1 MSYVFN
7 CVTPISKKGYRM
19 QAFQTL
25 TGLRFLAAFYVFAF
39 HIHIRYPLN
48 LPQFFTNILKFG
60 AVGVTLFFMLS
71 GFVLTVNY
79 GRKAELDYYFYI
91 RRFARIY
98 PVYLFSLLSTLPIFL
113 ILPVG
118 EQLQTLQF
126 WLVLL
131 LDIFLIQSY
140 FYPVAM
146 LWHGGASWS
155 LSVEAFFYA
164 IFPFFLKIVKRL
176 SAFKL
181 YVWIVIFTILSIIP
195 GLIAIAFP
203 SSSIVGHAYTNP
215 FSRLPE
221 FVVGMLFGMLY
232 LQKQEPHPLTSKLQS
247 KFDLVLEQAIS
258 LLQTAFILSLIILYL
273 GSWASHPLLRG
284 DYYVTH
290 NFFLVP
296 MFGIL
301 IYLLTKKSLLSM
313 LLSSKIMVFLGE
325 ISYSFYL
332 NQVVVIFGFKYW
344 HDNIL
349 INKWSSDII
358 LIVTFCLLLL
368 LSIITYLF
376 VEKPLRKMILNRQ
389 A

>member
-1 MSYVFN
+1 MTKHY
-7 CVTPISKKGYRM
+7 P
-19 QAFQTL
+19 AL

-48 LPQFFTNILKFG
+48 LPEFFTNLLKFG
-60 AVGVTLFFMLS
+60 AVGVTLFFVLS
-71 GFVLTVNY
+71 GFVLTMSY
-79 GRKAELDYYFYI
+79 GQKTELDYHFYV

-118 EQLQTLQF
+118 EQLQTFQF

-155 LSVEAFFYA
+155 LSVEVFFYA
-164 IFPFFLKIVKRL
+164 TFPFFLKMVKRL
-176 SAFKL
+176 STFKL
-181 YVWIVIFTILSIIP
+181 YLWIVVFTILSIIP

-203 SSSIVGHAYTNP
+203 SEFIARHVYTNP

-221 FVVGMLFGMLY
+221 FVVGMLFGMLC
-232 LQKQEPHPLTSKLQS
+232 LQKPEPHPLTSKLQS
-247 KFDLVLEQAIS
+247 KFDLILEQAIS
-258 LLQTAFILSLIILYL
+258 SLQTAFILSLIILYL
-273 GSWASHPLLRG
+273 GTWATHPLLRG
-284 DYYVTH
+284 DYYITH

-332 NQVVVIFGFKYW
+332 NQVLVIFAFKYW
-344 HDNIL
+344 HDNVL
-349 INKWSSDII
+349 INKWSSGTIFV
-358 LIVTFCLLLL
+358 VTFCLLLL
-368 LSIITYLF
+368 LSTITYIF
-376 VEKPLRKMILNRQ
+376 IEKPLRKMILKRVST
-389 A
+389 